1 MIHKIFRVI
10 EGYSKVSI
18 FYLIGLI
25 FLSLLLESASL
36 GLLIPVIGYFSSP
49 EFSEMINLQKVF
61 YLLPDLE
68 LSKQRFFNILLFIIL
83 IFFSLRFIFSTYLTL
98 KLHSFIGQSTKI
110 ICEKLLNI
118 YVSKSYKWHTG
129 YNKTDFIHILTRDVE
144 NFTANTL
151 FGFLFIVSE
160 LFLFIGV
167 IIFLLFF
174 NAKIFF
180 NLLIVSIFFFPIL
193 YFFTKK
199 FSFNLGKKVIDNQSK
214 LLRGINESLSG
225 IKELVL
231 YNWSEKVKKHFRTNI
246 DPVVKSYALHNSL
259 QDISRFVLEYLAV
272 ILFLIFIFTLNT
284 YGNEQNGILTIGIF
298 AAALFR
304 LMPIMNRLSTYAQRF
319 KYGAASTDK
328 ILNFY
333 KYDLNEIKD
342 NNKTNINFNEL
353 LTLRNIEFKY
363 STTNQRI
370 LNNINLDIKKNEIV
384 GIIGESGVGKTTLS
398 NILMGLLQPTSGEII
413 VDGKDIIKN
422 KLSIKKNIAF
432 VPQNFFHLDATLL
445 ENITFFEKK
454 INLSN
459 LKFAIKNSLLIKPIL
474 EKNLSLKTKMG
485 NQAMKISGGQLQR
498 VNIARA
504 LYRRPEILILDEPT
518 SSLDGKNQDSFNKII
533 KKLKSKMTIIII
545 SHNENLI
552 EICDKIIKLR

>member
-10 EGYSKVSI
+10 EGYSKLTI
-18 FYLIGLI
+18 FYLIALI

-49 EFSEMINLQKVF
+49 EFSEIINLQKIF

-68 LSKQRFFNILLFIIL
+68 LSKKKFFNILLLSIL

-98 KLHSFIGQSTKI
+98 KLHSFIGTSTKI
-110 ICEKLLNI
+110 ICEKLLRI

-160 LFLFIGV
+160 LFLFMGV

-174 NAKIFF
+174 NAKIFL
-180 NLLIVSIFFFPIL
+180 NLLIVSILFFPIL

-214 LLRGINESLSG
+214 MLRGINESLSG

-231 YNWSEKVKKHFRTNI
+231 YNWSEKVTKHFRTTI

-272 ILFLIFIFTLNT
+272 ILFIIFIFTLNT
-284 YGNEQNGILTIGIF
+284 DVSGQNGIITIGIF

-319 KYGAASTDK
+319 KYGAASIDK
-328 ILNFY
+328 ILDFY
-333 KYDLNEIKD
+333 KYDLNKTEYKH
-342 NNKTNINFNEL
+342 KTNINFNKL
-353 LTLRNIEFKY
+353 LSLKNIEFRY
-363 STTNQRI
+363 SSTNQKI
-370 LNNINLDIKKNEIV
+370 LKNINLEIKKNEIV

-398 NILMGLLQPTSGEII
+398 NILMGLLEPTNGEII
-413 VDGKDIIKN
+413 VDGKNIKKN
-422 KLSIKKNIAF
+422 NLSIKNNIAF
-432 VPQNFFHLDATLL
+432 VSQNFFHLDATLL

-454 INLSN
+454 INFSN

-518 SSLDGKNQDSFNKII
+518 SSLDIKNQQSFNKII

-545 SHNENLI
+545 SHNDNLI
-552 EICDKIIKLR
+552 NFF